1 MLWVVSPRCTN
12 VQLQQL
18 GFADLS
24 DAYSDI
30 VDVCRHLDILAGYF
44 AHPRLCSA
52 PIFMVKSAQHR
63 DRHDGPVG
71 IGIRRGTVGHVL
83 SDALM
88 RPSAVAVT
96 AMALQDRGERPRAED
111 NHVIEALGA
120 HAAQEALTHAVGV
133 RRSHWCAQDPNPGR
147 LRQRVEAAAEF
158 VIVIADQEARSFTPC
173 GGFAELLCDPRA
185 GGGAG
190 RGTVHDASGAKLD
203 DHRGVSRARRT
214 RNARSARRSDGRL
227 I

>member
-1 MLWVVSPRCTN
+1 MTLEQAAVEACTAIDSDRNGRVSINELVAAVARTLNGCET
-12 VQLQQL
+12 LT
-18 GFADLS
+18 
-24 DAYSDI
+24 
-30 VDVCRHLDILAGYF
+30 RTGYF

-88 RPSAVAVT
+88 RPSAVEVT
-96 AMALQDRGERPRAED
+96 AIALQDRGERPRAED
-111 NHVIEALGA
+111 DHVIEALGA

-147 LRQRVEAAAEF
+147 LRQRVEAAAEL

-185 GGGAG
+185 GGG
-190 RGTVHDASGAKLD
+190 SG
-203 DHRGVSRARRT
+203 SRHCARRVGSQ
-214 RNARSARRSDGRL
+214 AR
-227 I
+227 